1 MKLFDDT
8 ELWEILNTYDN
19 TPNIAT
25 VKLDES
31 LDDFIARL
39 HAFCRDE
46 KNIAE
51 RTRILNYYR
60 GKLSAFMEGK
70 VQAIKKHTVLRIIIN
85 RAISSIDSELFLIK
99 MDLEHPE
106 RFIEFPADT
115 LPLARWGGKIADL
128 IEYHIGPQAAGL
140 LQHPSG
146 RPMTWDET
154 VEFLEKTYGITIS
167 NPSDRRAK
175 ALERQKNTAFQDEM
189 RKVYL
194 LEAERKDK

>member
-1 MKLFDDT
+1 MKRFDNT

-19 TPNIAT
+19 TPAIAT
-25 VKLDES
+25 VRLDES

-60 GKLSAFMEGK
+60 GRLAAFMEGK
-70 VQAIKKHTVLRIIIN
+70 VQASKKHTVLRIIIK

-106 RFIEFPADT
+106 RFIEFPADPA
-115 LPLARWGGKIADL
+115 PLARWGGSINDL
-128 IEYHIGPQAAGL
+128 IEYHLGPQAAGV
-140 LQHPSG
+140 LQLPSG
-146 RPMTWDET
+146 RPMNYEESI
-154 VEFLEKTYGITIS
+154 EFLEKTYGIS
-167 NPSDRRAK
+167 VPQPHDRRGRV
-175 ALERQKNTAFQDEM
+175 LDRQKNTSFTDEM
-189 RKVYL
+189 RRTL
-194 LEAERKDK
+194 LEEAKKRDK

>member
-70 VQAIKKHTVLRIIIN
+70 VQATKKHTVLRVIIN

-106 RFIEFPADT
+106 RFIEFPADPA
-115 LPLARWGGKIADL
+115 PLARWNGKVIEL
-128 IEYHIGPQAAGL
+128 IEYYLP
-140 LQHPSG
+140 LQISGKMLMPSG
-146 RPMTWDET
+146 KSMTYTDLIRY
-154 VEFLEKTYGITIS
+154 LESNYGITIAGER
-167 NPSDRRAK
+167 DRKSEVINRSRPTVFIEK
-175 ALERQKNTAFQDEM
+175 MLEVLKEIVKKSHQ
-189 RKVYL
+189 
-194 LEAERKDK
+194 

>member
-8 ELWEILNTYDN
+8 ELWEILKTYDN
-19 TPNIAT
+19 TPAIAT
-25 VKLDES
+25 VRLDES

-60 GKLSAFMEGK
+60 GKLSAFREGK
-70 VQAIKKHTVLRIIIN
+70 VQATKKHTVLRVIIN

-106 RFIEFPADT
+106 RFIEFPADPA
-115 LPLARWGGKIADL
+115 PLARWGGKVIEL
-128 IEYHIGPQAAGL
+128 IEYYLP
-140 LQHPSG
+140 LQISGKMLMPSG
-146 RPMTWDET
+146 KSMTYTDLIRY
-154 VEFLEKTYGITIS
+154 LESNYGITIAGER
-167 NPSDRRAK
+167 DRKSEVINRSRPTVFIEK
-175 ALERQKNTAFQDEM
+175 MLEVLKEIVKKSHQ
-189 RKVYL
+189 
-194 LEAERKDK
+194 